1 MKSAYWD
8 KWWRTRA
15 TRRRLLAGGGLTAA
29 GAASFAL
36 VGCGNDDDDD
46 DTVAP
51 TPANGETPTPANG
64 DGPQTGGTLTQVAG
78 PIGSLLDPHR
88 TNTPLESAGIWH
100 RAGNFLVRFSAEDPH
115 LPEADLAESMP
126 EILDDGTRL
135 VFKLHPEANFQDR
148 EPVNG
153 RNVVADDVK
162 ATFERIMAEETTSP
176 RRGNYL
182 NVESIDAID
191 DHTVEFR
198 LRIPQA
204 DLLAAMGD
212 QYDLIIP
219 QEIAER
225 GMDAVRGPEDV
236 IGSGPYELVAFEA
249 GERIEMRRRPDGYW
263 KPNTVWIDEWECIN
277 MVDMQQ
283 RANALRTGQANYTDL
298 PADLA
303 EAFVEDPDFYVTS
316 APNPTRE
323 CLLINH
329 NREPY
334 TDPRVRQALQ
344 RAVNRQEVYDSVF
357 AGGGMPG
364 GPMSPAAAAWTI
376 PDDELAT
383 LPGFRDRDTELTEA
397 RQLLDA
403 AGYEDGFQDT
413 AVTAQAF
420 QVNLTNDIVVSN
432 LAELGIQL
440 QTDNVGTD
448 FATILQRQFERD
460 YSLATTLFL
469 SGIYP
474 DAQLYIYH
482 HSTEGSRNYGD
493 YGDPDIDAMLEEQRG
508 IFDYDERLSTVLD
521 IQRRL
526 IDEPGPVWI
535 GSRLL
540 IYVVHNSIQN
550 YEATPF
556 LAGYPLA
563 EDAWIRQG

>member
-1 MKSAYWD
+1 MTSAYWEN
-8 KWWRTRA
+8 WRRNRLS
-15 TRRRLLAGGGLTAA
+15 RRRVLAGSTMTAA

-46 DTVAP
+46 VTP
-51 TPANGETPTPANG
+51 TPANGETPPPTNG
-64 DGPQTGGTLTQVAG
+64 EPQTGGVLRQVAG
-78 PIGSLLDPHR
+78 PVGSLLDPHR
-88 TNTPLESAGIWH
+88 TNTPLESAGMWH
-100 RAGNFLVRFSAEDPH
+100 RAGNFLMRFSAEPPH
-115 LPEADLAESMP
+115 LPEPDLAESQP
-126 EILDDGTRL
+126 EVLDDGTRL
-135 VFKLHPEANFQDR
+135 VFKLHPEAKWQERD
-148 EPVNG
+148 PVNG
-153 RNVVADDVK
+153 RMVNAEDVK

-182 NVESIDAID
+182 NVEGIEAID
-191 DHTVEFR
+191 EHTVEFR
-198 LRIPQA
+198 LFRPQA

-219 QEIAER
+219 AEIAER
-225 GMDAVRGPEDV
+225 GPEAIRGPEDV

-263 KPNTVWIDEWECIN
+263 KPNTAWMDGWEVIN
-277 MVDMQQ
+277 IVDMQQ
-283 RANALRTGQANYTDL
+283 RVNALRTGQANYTDL

-303 EAFVEDPDFYVTS
+303 DPFADDPDFYVTS
-316 APNPTRE
+316 AANPTRE

-329 NREPY
+329 NVEPY

-344 RAVNRQEVYDSVF
+344 RAVNRQEVYENVF
-357 AGGGMPG
+357 AGGGMVG

-376 PDDELAT
+376 PDEELMT
-383 LPGFRDRDTELTEA
+383 LPGFRDRNTELTEA

-403 AGYEDGFQDT
+403 AGYPDGFEDT
-413 AVTAQAF
+413 ILTATAF
-420 QVNLTNDIVVSN
+420 QVNLTNDVVVSN
-432 LAELGIQL
+432 LAEIGIRL
-440 QTDNVGTD
+440 QTENVGTD
-448 FATILQRQFERD
+448 FAVFLQREIAREYQ
-460 YSLATTLFL
+460 LCTTLFL

-493 YGDPDIDAMLEEQRG
+493 YADPEIDRMLEDQRG
-508 IFDYDERLSTVLD
+508 IFEYEERLPVVLD
-521 IQRRL
+521 IQRKL

-540 IYVVHNSIQN
+540 IYVVHNSVRN
-550 YEATPF
+550 YSATPF

-563 EDAWIRQG
+563 EDAWIQAG